1 MRSAHWVSAG
11 VLNDITIHSDNVEIF
26 LTGNGLTQLDIS
38 QNQMKTV
45 PSAALKHLYHL
56 LILNLNH
63 NKISVIHNN
72 AFEGLD
78 TLEILTLYENKI
90 VTIEPE
96 AFRGLEK

>member
-1 MRSAHWVSAG
+1 MHSNWASATCWDRNIIIG
-11 VLNDITIHSDNVEIF
+11 
-26 LTGNGLTQLDIS
+26 GNPFRLSSS
-38 QNQMKTV
+38 Q
-45 PSAALKHLYHL
+45 ALQHLYHL

-63 NKISVIHNN
+63 NKITVIHNN

-90 VTIEPE
+90 TQIDPE

>member
-1 MRSAHWVSAG
+1 
-11 VLNDITIHSDNVEIF
+11 
-26 LTGNGLTQLDIS
+26 
-38 QNQMKTV
+38 MKTV
-45 PSAALKHLYHL
+45 PSLALKHLYHL

-63 NKISVIHNN
+63 NKITVIHNN

-90 VTIEPE
+90 NLIEPE